1 MVNCSEFSP
10 WCSCWQTV
18 TNSVSRS
25 ADVCPSRC
33 VWMKYISEVSSAE
46 DRNTQILMW
55 SASVYSHCA
64 VCSWTCRVLKEQSSG
79 CERNKTKFHTF
90 LRRGIFNEFYRADRV
105 EKSEAFFWTVMQLSN
120 NEWNRHEHREASWEC
135 VTCWRPYNASNTH
148 THREKAFSPDSQQGS
163 GSGNAMNIC
172 VNLLRDTDT
181 HKNKGSLDLK
191 ESEKHSG
198 NPTCSEVK
206 GHGHG
211 LSDVIK
217 CVLLHACCIWMKSLW
232 FIVIFNAF
240 LETELCT
247 TQLSLTISYRNELN
261 VPVISHHTSR
271 CLCQHSYE
279 QASVSDLVRHSFKL

>member
-18 TNSVSRS
+18 TNSVSHS

-181 HKNKGSLDLK
+181 HKNNDTNVHWIWRNQKNIQETLHVQRLK
-191 ESEKHSG
+191 DM
-198 NPTCSEVK
+198 VMVF
-206 GHGHG
+206 
-211 LSDVIK
+211 LM
-217 CVLLHACCIWMKSLW
+217 LLNVYYYMHAVYEWSHCDSLW
-232 FIVIFNAF
+232 F
-240 LETELCT
+240 LMP
-247 TQLSLTISYRNELN
+247 S
-261 VPVISHHTSR
+261 
-271 CLCQHSYE
+271 
-279 QASVSDLVRHSFKL
+279 